1 MHYIHAMR
9 PTTIHQPAPCHE
21 SWEAMTP
28 TDVGRHCAACQTQV
42 VDFTQMTDGEVVAF
56 VSQYNPV
63 RRCGRFREDQVD
75 RPLLAAARP
84 VTGWRRWAV
93 ATVLLAGSAVG
104 LKARAQ
110 GRKPDVAVDPTTRS
124 IASDS
129 FLVRG
134 VVRNWWGIRKKGV
147 FVYVHVKCATSG
159 GWAGTTDAKG
169 RFRITVP
176 KNAFDQIRYLK
187 LTYGIHPGCH
197 LTGEVPFDSTRTRPY
212 HIRMDREAIRNPG
225 FF

>member
-1 MHYIHAMR
+1 MHQ
-9 PTTIHQPAPCHE
+9 TTIHQPAPCDE

-63 RRCGRFREDQVD
+63 RRCGRFREDQVG

-93 ATVLLAGSAVG
+93 ATVLLAGSVFG

-110 GRKPDVAVDPTTRS
+110 GVKPGHNDRVMSPAATSTTHS
-124 IASDS
+124 GIPDS
-129 FLVRG
+129 MFLVQG
-134 VVRNWWGIRKKGV
+134 VVRNRWGIRKAGV
-147 FVYVHVKCATSG
+147 QVRIRNIRDSTN
-159 GWAGTTDAKG
+159 AKG
-169 RFRITVP
+169 YFHILLPKSKLETTRFIQVSYWHPP
-176 KNAFDQIRYLK
+176 KYERHSVAYVAFD
-187 LTYGIHPGCH
+187 P
-197 LTGEVPFDSTRTRPY
+197 TRTTPY
-212 HIRMDREAIRNPG
+212 HIKLKKYVNHNPG